1 MSISAN
7 GFRRSVRIER
17 REQGQDELGQPVD
30 AWVEVVTTRCNVR
43 MLTGKE
49 TLTSDAEVAS
59 ATASIRIRYR
69 TDIDNGMRA
78 VLLKFVGGQPVDD
91 LIFNILAPLPNV
103 ASREYTDLA
112 CSAFSNNG

>member
-1 MSISAN
+1 MRAGDLN
-7 GFRRSVRIER
+7 RRVRIDR
-17 REQGQDELGQPVD
+17 RAGTGTLNDPLTWAPLATV
-30 AWVEVVTTRCNVR
+30 WCNVR

-112 CSAFSNNG
+112 CSAFANNG